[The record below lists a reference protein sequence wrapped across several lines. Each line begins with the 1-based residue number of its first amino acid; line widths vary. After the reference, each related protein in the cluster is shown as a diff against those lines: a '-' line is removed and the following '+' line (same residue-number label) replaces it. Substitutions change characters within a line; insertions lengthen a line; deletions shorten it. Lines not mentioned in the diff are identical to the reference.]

1 MQRLKICVNT
11 QTPLVKFNLSYDEML
26 ERYNELPDPVPL
38 KMLHEGVDY
47 DFATGGVNTMVYPLM
62 KKMLSDQ
69 IIKDVH
75 WIVLNPVG
83 PHRASVAET
92 SHRMGENA
100 FETAKKC
107 SLENSV
113 KYVSNVF
120 SEVVENV

>member
-11 QTPLVKFNLSYDEML
+11 QTPLVRFNLSYDEMF

-38 KMLHEGVDY
+38 EMLHDGVDY

-62 KKMLSDQ
+62 KKMLSDK

-83 PHRASVAET
+83 THRASVAET

-100 FETAKKC
+100 FETAKTC
-107 SLENSV
+107 LLEKGV
-113 KYVSNVF
+113 KSVSNIF